1 VADHFADRFWAARF
15 WNGRYYQSG
24 VQLSGTMRAN
34 LSGAGSVSA
43 AITQLQASTETP
55 QRYGGGHAPIWPGAL
70 EALFKKKKP
79 KKAEIVEEVAEV
91 VAEAIPQAP
100 ADESRQIAL
109 RLAEQM
115 TVRQLRE
122 IQTIDALITRVE
134 AEIAEMDDEEVLLL
148 AA

>member
-1 VADHFADRFWAARF
+1 MIVIWLAA
-15 WNGRYYQSG
+15 G
-24 VQLSGTMRAN
+24 VTAQGVTAPVEIPSVN
-34 LSGAGSVSA
+34 LVRL
-43 AITQLQASTETP
+43 I
-55 QRYGGGHAPIWPGAL
+55 GGGGAS
-70 EALFKKKKP
+70 AKKKKA

-100 ADESRQIAL
+100 ADESRQIAM

-122 IQTIDALITRVE
+122 IQTIDALIARVE